1 MQLSEK
7 GHPPNIY
14 EQPKGNFI
22 PTHYCASWVA
32 VLYPGVASEG
42 VRISSRPGHQ
52 EAVQVEEDEFH
63 YGFAK
68 EEPTLH
74 LPGGWG
80 CLRPT
85 AA

>member
-22 PTHYCASWVA
+22 STYHCASWVA
-32 VLYPGVASEG
+32 VLHPGVASEG
-42 VRISSRPGHQ
+42 VRLPPRPGHQ

-63 YGFAK
+63 YGFA
-68 EEPTLH
+68 
-74 LPGGWG
+74 
-80 CLRPT
+80 
-85 AA
+85 